1 MTRSLISYA
10 ASLGGL
16 RLLLFALAVSAA
28 LAAPDPGARTV
39 IAWPL
44 VVPTLIAPAIAP
56 IIFVIVLL
64 DLVMTKVMSAGEK
77 DAARRSRQI
86 MFSDALVA
94 GVLVFSYLPFFLAL
108 GR

>member
-1 MTRSLISYA
+1 MTRPLLSHA

-16 RLLLFALAVSAA
+16 RLLLFVLAVSAA

-64 DLVMTKVMSAGEK
+64 DLVMVKVRPGA
-77 DAARRSRQI
+77 RSRFTPRVHA
-86 MFSDALVA
+86 MADRYFKW
-94 GVLVFSYLPFFLAL
+94 
-108 GR
+108 